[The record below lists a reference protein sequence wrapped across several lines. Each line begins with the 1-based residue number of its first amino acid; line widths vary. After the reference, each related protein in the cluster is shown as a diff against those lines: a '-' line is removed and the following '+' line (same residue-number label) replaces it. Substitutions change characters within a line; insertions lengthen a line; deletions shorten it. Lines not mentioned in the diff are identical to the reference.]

1 MSQIKYKR
9 IILKVSGEALA
20 GEKGTGINPEVIKHL
35 AEEIKSVHDMGVE
48 IGIVCGGGNMWRGET
63 GANLGMERA
72 QADYM
77 GMLATIMNGL
87 ALQDGLENLGVPTR
101 VQTSIEMRQIAEP
114 YIRRKAMRHLEKGR
128 VVIFG
133 GGTGNPYF
141 STDTTAALRAAE
153 IDADVIL
160 MAKNGVDGVYSA
172 DPKVDEKAKDNM
184 KKSIAVF
191 QKELG
196 GIRAGVANA
205 SLLEGI
211 KVDYYGV
218 PTPLTQ
224 MSSVSIPE
232 ARVLMVT
239 PYDKSSLDD
248 IEHAILASDLG
259 ITPANDGTVIRIVI
273 PQLTGER
280 RQEIAKQVGKLA
292 EKGKIAVRNVRRD
305 AMDTLKRQ
313 EKNGD
318 ITEDE
323 QRSLEKQV
331 QKVTDDATKEIDK
344 LADQKSQEITQG

>member
-1 MSQIKYKR
+1 M
-9 IILKVSGEALA
+9 A
-20 GEKGTGINPEVIKHL
+20 NEVI
-35 AEEIKSVHDMGVE
+35 
-48 IGIVCGGGNMWRGET
+48 
-63 GANLGMERA
+63 
-72 QADYM
+72 
-77 GMLATIMNGL
+77 
-87 ALQDGLENLGVPTR
+87 
-101 VQTSIEMRQIAEP
+101 
-114 YIRRKAMRHLEKGR
+114 
-128 VVIFG
+128 
-133 GGTGNPYF
+133 
-141 STDTTAALRAAE
+141 
-153 IDADVIL
+153 
-160 MAKNGVDGVYSA
+160 
-172 DPKVDEKAKDNM
+172 EKAKDNM

-331 QKVTDDATKEIDK
+331 QKVTDDATKQIDK
-344 LADQKSQEITQG
+344 LADQKRQEITQG